1 MHTVKP
7 LDQELVIKA
16 AKETGHIVTVE
27 EHNIIGGLGEAVAAC
42 LCENCPAPLTRMGV
56 KDVFGHSGPA
66 VDLLKEFGLCAEG
79 IEETVK
85 IILK

>member
-1 MHTVKP
+1 MKP

-42 LCENCPAPLTRMGV
+42 LCENFPAPLTRMGV

-85 IILK
+85 KILK